1 MEFKAGT
8 SLNNIAKKIKR
19 SPSTVSRELKRNK
32 GLCGYRHKQANGLAK
47 SRLKEKAKAI
57 KLTASVKEYIND
69 HLRMDWS
76 PGQIAGRL
84 EEEKSVSIHH
94 ETIYQYL
101 LKDKQLGGVL
111 L

>member
-1 MEFKAGT
+1 MAYKHLSLEERHYLELEFKAGT
-8 SLNNIAKKIKR
+8 SLNNIAKKLKR

-32 GLCGYRHKQANGLAK
+32 GLRGYRHKQANGLAK

-76 PGQIAGRL
+76 PEQIAGYTPT
-84 EEEKSVSIHH
+84 
-94 ETIYQYL
+94 ETINNY
-101 LKDKQLGGVL
+101 
-111 L
+111 